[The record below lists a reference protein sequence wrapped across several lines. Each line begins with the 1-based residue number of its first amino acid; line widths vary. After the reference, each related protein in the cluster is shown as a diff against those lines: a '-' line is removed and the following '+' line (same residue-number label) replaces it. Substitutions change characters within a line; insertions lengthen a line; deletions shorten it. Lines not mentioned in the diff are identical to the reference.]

1 MMSDFT
7 PYVIVPNKKAAWRTP
22 DFNPNAKQKNKY
34 GGLSTQTQAESM
46 QLDQQMQPQQ
56 NVVPMSPQT
65 MAPTT
70 GMIQLPNGQFV
81 TPQQYQLLLQKLQNR
96 R

>member
-1 MMSDFT
+1 MSDFT
-7 PYVIVPNKKAAWRTP
+7 PYVIVPNKKASWRTP
-22 DFNPNAKQKNKY
+22 DFNPDANQKVKNKY
-34 GGLSTQTQAESM
+34 GGLSTQTQAGLM
-46 QLDQQMQPQQ
+46 QLDQQMQPQ

-96 R
+96 